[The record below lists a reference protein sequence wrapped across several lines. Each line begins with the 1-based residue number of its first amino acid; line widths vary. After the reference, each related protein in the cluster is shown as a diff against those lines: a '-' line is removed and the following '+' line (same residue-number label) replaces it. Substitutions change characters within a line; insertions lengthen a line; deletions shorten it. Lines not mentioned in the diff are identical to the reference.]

1 MIVKSYQRPNTRVA
15 SAKKTQG
22 NSFRKGITINVENE
36 ELLEEYRSLKNLN
49 DEISDF
55 KKNRLKAV
63 LDKLKKSKAK
73 YADLKKKSEK
83 RF

>member
-1 MIVKSYQRPNTRVA
+1 MDDRGILVKMNDSEKLSKAYTRVA

-55 KKNRLKAV
+55 
-63 LDKLKKSKAK
+63 
-73 YADLKKKSEK
+73 
-83 RF
+83 